1 MLFLGQEITSL
12 KKQKLYAILDIE
24 TTGGKFNEE
33 GITEIAIYKFDGH
46 TVVDQ
51 FISLINPEREI
62 QPFVVQLTGIN
73 NKMLQN
79 APKFFEVAKRIIEI
93 TKDCV
98 LVAHNT
104 SFDYRILRTEFDR
117 LGFNF
122 YQNTLCTIQLSKN
135 LIPNQES
142 YSLGKLCKALAI
154 PMNNRH
160 RASGDALATVQLFKL
175 LLEKDVDKK
184 IIRQSVKFYDH
195 RSKNEKL
202 TAILDTIPEVYG
214 VFYVHNDDGKVI
226 FMGKGKNIKK
236 SVNQLFLKDTK
247 RALKIQEVLSSVS
260 YEKTG
265 NELIT
270 QLKYHTELE
279 ELKPKYNFKRKRKI
293 RTYDFLHPNMLLI
306 DKGRAIEENSIIFVE
321 NNEVFGYGYTNLA
334 FQENQIDI
342 LKSLLTPIKNKE
354 LSKIILKNYL
364 QKKNTTKIVKL

>member
-73 NKMLQN
+73 NNMLQN

-122 YQNTLCTIQLSKN
+122 YQNTLCTIQLSKH

-202 TAILDTIPEVYG
+202 TAILDAIPEVYG

-334 FQENQIDI
+334 FQENQINI
-342 LKSLLTPIKNKE
+342 LKSLLTPMKNKE